1 MNPYES
7 DELLQQYL
15 VFHYA
20 KSAEQFPYDFGGRD
34 ALDFPQRC
42 ALEGPDFARFRA
54 DTEGRDTRHP
64 EAESLPARAP
74 GTPDP
79 PFHLPPATFKPSH
92 LPPPDLPTA
101 LRAGARAL
109 DLGCAVGRS
118 SFELARHCAEVIGID
133 YSQAFIDAAC
143 RMQTQGEVRATRL
156 DEGSA
161 TTELALGLD
170 PAIDRSRVS
179 FEQGD
184 AQHIRADIGQFD
196 LVLACNLICR
206 LPEPMRLLQR
216 LPELVKPGGQ
226 LFITT
231 PFTWLEDYTPRRNWL
246 GDGARDSF
254 AGLRQA
260 LEPHFV
266 LDAQWDM
273 PFLIREHARKFQYSI
288 AQASRWVRVCTAYE

>member
-20 KSAEQFPYDFGGRD
+20 SPAEQFPYDFGGAD
-34 ALDFPQRC
+34 ALDFPRRC
-42 ALEGPDFARFRA
+42 ALEGPDFGRLSTVLGA
-54 DTEGRDTRHP
+54 EGRDPRHFR
-64 EAESLPARAP
+64 AESLPA
-74 GTPDP
+74 
-79 PFHLPPATFKPSH
+79 
-92 LPPPDLPTA
+92 TA
-101 LRAGARAL
+101 AGPRAL

-118 SFELARHCAEVIGID
+118 SFELARHCADVVAID
-133 YSQAFIDAAC
+133 YSQVFIEAAQ
-143 RMQTQGEVRATRL
+143 RMQQAGRMPATRL

-161 TTELALGLD
+161 TTELEVAVNET
-170 PAIDRSRVS
+170 IDRSRVS

-184 AQHIRADIGQFD
+184 AQCIRQDIGQFD

-206 LPEPMRLLQR
+206 LPEPLRLLER
-216 LPELVKPGGQ
+216 LPQLLRPGGQ

-231 PFTWLEDYTPRRNWL
+231 PFSWLEAYTPAKNWL
-246 GDGARDSF
+246 GDGAQDSF

-260 LEPHFV
+260 LEPHFA
-266 LDAQWDM
+266 LDAQWNM

-288 AQASRWVRVCTAYE
+288 AQASRWVRV

>member
-20 KSAEQFPYDFGGRD
+20 SAEEQFPYDFGGAD
-34 ALDFPQRC
+34 ALGFPQRC
-42 ALEGPDFARFRA
+42 ALEGPDFDRLGADARHSPFESLRA
-54 DTEGRDTRHP
+54 RGLPAAGPSEESRHP
-64 EAESLPARAP
+64 QAESLREV
-74 GTPDP
+74 
-79 PFHLPPATFKPSH
+79 
-92 LPPPDLPTA
+92 DL
-101 LRAGARAL
+101 RAL

-133 YSQAFIDAAC
+133 YSQAFIDAAE
-143 RMQTQGEVRATRL
+143 RMRAEGRMMAARL

-161 TTELALGLD
+161 TTQLEVQVD
-170 PAIDRSRVS
+170 DSIDRSRVR

-184 AQHIRADIGQFD
+184 AQAIRADIGRFD

-206 LPEPMRLLQR
+206 LPEPMRLLER

-231 PFTWLEDYTPRRNWL
+231 PFTWLEEYTPPQNWL
-246 GDGARDSF
+246 GDGAVDSF
-254 AGLRQA
+254 AGLRRT
-260 LEPHFV
+260 LEPKFN
-266 LDAQWDM
+266 LDARWDM

-288 AQASRWVRVCTAYE
+288 AQASRWVRV